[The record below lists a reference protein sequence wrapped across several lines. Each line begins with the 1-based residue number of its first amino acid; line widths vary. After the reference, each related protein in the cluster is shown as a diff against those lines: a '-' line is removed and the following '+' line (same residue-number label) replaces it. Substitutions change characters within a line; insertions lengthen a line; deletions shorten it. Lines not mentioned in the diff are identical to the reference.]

1 MERWGSTGATRS
13 LVFVA
18 VVAVAFWRPLFA
30 GGTLAPD
37 DQVWVTAPFGAV
49 APAELTI
56 EVAEPDATV
65 VHSAWTRWGEE
76 VRSGS
81 LTQLGD
87 GRSGAP
93 VLADGVPI
101 THLVYALVPAWFA
114 PGLIAALAVL
124 LGMTG
129 TERLLDRC
137 GFGGVAAGVGGLAY
151 GLSGLMFVWIGWPHA
166 TAFALVPWV
175 FAAGVRAAAVVDRRS
190 VLALGGWIA
199 LLAWCGVWA
208 ITAYTLV
215 GLVIAVGLGDRR
227 SRRLLA
233 VIVGMATGLAFA
245 APHLLA
251 SASRWSWADTSA
263 VTSVDDS
270 SAAVSSL
277 LTLAL
282 GSLWGADSVGYP
294 WIGSLSAQLSIS
306 TVGFVAGMLALVA
319 LLAPGDRRLPFTLIG
334 LGVGVAYVGGPF
346 VWVSRVVAGTGA
358 EMTHARVLLILG
370 VAIAA
375 AQAIDVIE
383 QGAVFR
389 RPDRFAVTIGI
400 AVVLVAGW
408 GAVEWVDAA
417 HAAGAIRTA
426 LAESTTSVLAAVAFG
441 GVVMC
446 WRRGALAGEAVALVA
461 TALIAVEA
469 LSFGMAIPT
478 VTDRD
483 ERLSATPTH
492 AELLELVGEDGL
504 VVGEGPALAPS
515 VAARFG
521 PNDLRVPRPRSAGE
535 TALLSATDPGAVR
548 GGATVNQPVLSSLDL
563 TDPAWRRLGVDAV
576 VTSPWRRPP
585 GIVTTPLT
593 VASDRVDP
601 AGGVFTTTIDLTAGL
616 RAVELDLQAPFATPV
631 EVDVTVAGRFIFG
644 DAVVVTDS
652 PVVVPIEGDSLAGP
666 ASVTVR
672 IFAEAETATLG
683 VDAAGEMIVGVV
695 GSDDDGTLRIADGL
709 TIVHRPV
716 AAVTD
721 AGGAD
726 VMPDHVDDRRL
737 GFRVDSERPT
747 VVWTD
752 IVDRPGWTAEV
763 DGSPGDLRGDVVLGV
778 GVPSGMSEVEFRY
791 RPPGLVAGVV
801 VIALTVLAWV
811 LVAFVMATRRS
822 PDDRAAAGSVASRD

>member
-1 MERWGSTGATRS
+1 M
-13 LVFVA
+13 
-18 VVAVAFWRPLFA
+18 
-30 GGTLAPD
+30 
-37 DQVWVTAPFGAV
+37 
-49 APAELTI
+49 
-56 EVAEPDATV
+56 
-65 VHSAWTRWGEE
+65 
-76 VRSGS
+76 
-81 LTQLGD
+81 
-87 GRSGAP
+87 
-93 VLADGVPI
+93 
-101 THLVYALVPAWFA
+101 
-114 PGLIAALAVL
+114 
-124 LGMTG
+124 
-129 TERLLDRC
+129 
-137 GFGGVAAGVGGLAY
+137 
-151 GLSGLMFVWIGWPHA
+151 
-166 TAFALVPWV
+166 
-175 FAAGVRAAAVVDRRS
+175 
-190 VLALGGWIA
+190 
-199 LLAWCGVWA
+199 
-208 ITAYTLV
+208 
-215 GLVIAVGLGDRR
+215 GLGDRR

-358 EMTHARVLLILG
+358 EMSHARVLLILG

-446 WRRGALAGEAVALVA
+446 WRRGALAGEAVALVS

-521 PNDLRVPRPRSAGE
+521 PNDLRVPRPRSSGE
-535 TALLSATDPGAVR
+535 TA
-548 GGATVNQPVLSSLDL
+548 
-563 TDPAWRRLGVDAV
+563 
-576 VTSPWRRPP
+576 
-585 GIVTTPLT
+585 
-593 VASDRVDP
+593 
-601 AGGVFTTTIDLTAGL
+601 
-616 RAVELDLQAPFATPV
+616 
-631 EVDVTVAGRFIFG
+631 
-644 DAVVVTDS
+644 
-652 PVVVPIEGDSLAGP
+652 
-666 ASVTVR
+666 
-672 IFAEAETATLG
+672 
-683 VDAAGEMIVGVV
+683 
-695 GSDDDGTLRIADGL
+695 
-709 TIVHRPV
+709 
-716 AAVTD
+716 
-721 AGGAD
+721 
-726 VMPDHVDDRRL
+726 
-737 GFRVDSERPT
+737 
-747 VVWTD
+747 
-752 IVDRPGWTAEV
+752 
-763 DGSPGDLRGDVVLGV
+763 
-778 GVPSGMSEVEFRY
+778 
-791 RPPGLVAGVV
+791 
-801 VIALTVLAWV
+801 
-811 LVAFVMATRRS
+811 
-822 PDDRAAAGSVASRD
+822 